1 LICSNL
7 YFSLLSFHHILS
19 HLILSYLILSYP
31 IRFIHHHQS
40 PSTQSPPIITITINR
55 ELPRVL
61 TIYDIDLPL
70 PEAQQAIRHKFNEY
84 SNIQDTRVVS
94 MLVEKG
100 YMDLEE
106 TLLQHT
112 QRSHLLRSLSHNVE
126 MEGSARKRLTVDS
139 SIDEQ
144 FARGY

>member
-1 LICSNL
+1 MQLNSSKLRFLLLLFSIKFTNS
-7 YFSLLSFHHILS
+7 YFFLF
-19 HLILSYLILSYP
+19 
-31 IRFIHHHQS
+31 
-40 PSTQSPPIITITINR
+40 R

-61 TIYDIDLPL
+61 TIYDIDTPL
-70 PEAQQAIRHKFNEY
+70 PEARAAIRSKFEHY
-84 SNIQDTRVVS
+84 GQIKDTRVLD
-94 MLVEKG
+94 MLIEKG

-112 QRSHLLRSLSHNVE
+112 QRSHLLRSLSLNTE
-126 MEGSARKRLTVDS
+126 MQGSQRKRLSPES

>member
-1 LICSNL
+1 MTLTLPLVITH
-7 YFSLLSFHHILS
+7 SLTS
-19 HLILSYLILSYP
+19 
-31 IRFIHHHQS
+31 HHH
-40 PSTQSPPIITITINR
+40 R
-55 ELPRVL
+55 EVPRVL
-61 TIYDIDLPL
+61 TIYDMDIPH
-70 PEAQQAIRHKFNEY
+70 QAAIQSIRSKFQEY
-84 SNIQDTRVVS
+84 SKIKDVRVRD

-112 QRSHLLRSLSHNVE
+112 QRSHLLRSLSLNVE
-126 MEGSARKRLTVDS
+126 MEGSNRKRLGVKS